1 MSIVVLSKSRITS
14 SKRSITLNIVKD
26 LNEFMVHALFITAL
40 TVYGSILTP
49 QLKLGK
55 LNKFKVTFTLLKL
68 SVSLLAR

>member
-1 MSIVVLSKSRITS
+1 
-14 SKRSITLNIVKD
+14 
-26 LNEFMVHALFITAL
+26 MVHVLFITAL

-55 LNKFKVTFTLLKL
+55 LNKFKVTFTLIKQ

>member
-26 LNEFMVHALFITAL
+26 LIEFMVHALFITAL